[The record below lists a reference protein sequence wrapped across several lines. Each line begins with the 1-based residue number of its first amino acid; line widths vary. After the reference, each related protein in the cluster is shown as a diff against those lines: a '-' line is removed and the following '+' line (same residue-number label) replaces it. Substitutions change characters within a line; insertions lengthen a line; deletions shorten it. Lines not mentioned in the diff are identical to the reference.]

1 MWKNGRIMQVLSSS
15 VFIQARAKISVALN
29 RSEPNFVAAKFLN
42 AVNLR
47 VHFAVTKMR
56 RVRIINERGNFFD
69 AQVEVDEHGNRAE
82 FLNRVNVLS
91 RKFFAV
97 GHETNF
103 VSRISRLV
111 AQKFFERHANIV

>member
-29 RSEPNFVAAKFLN
+29 QI
-42 AVNLR
+42 